1 MGDAM
6 NRRARARSGAEALR
20 QELTDGI
27 AAGRVRPGEKVATER
42 SLAERFG
49 LSRNTV
55 RRVLDGLESEGWI
68 ERHVGRGTFVRAGP
82 AANDAG
88 TGPGGEVDSRAVNP
102 EEVMEARLL
111 IEPMLARL
119 VVSRASERE
128 LEAMR
133 ALVRAG
139 GEAASMGEFE
149 HWDNK
154 LHRAIAEAS
163 KNSFLI
169 QIVEGIHRTRR
180 SAGWAGLRRRGLT
193 DDRRRLYQADHERI
207 VEALGARDGEEAERA
222 ILEHLRHVRR
232 NLLLT

>member
-1 MGDAM
+1 M
-6 NRRARARSGAEALR
+6 NRRARARSGADALR
-20 QELTDGI
+20 HELTDGI
-27 AAGRVRPGEKVATER
+27 TAGSVRPGEKMPTER

-49 LSRNTV
+49 VSRNTV

-68 ERHVGRGTFVRAGP
+68 ERHVGRGTFVRAAG
-82 AANDAG
+82 AANDAA
-88 TGPGGEVDSRAVNP
+88 PVPAEMDSRAVNP

-111 IEPMLARL
+111 IEPVLARL

-128 LEAMR
+128 LEEMR

-139 GEAASMGEFE
+139 GEASSMGEFE

-154 LHRAIAEAS
+154 LHRSIAEAS
-163 KNSFLI
+163 KNAFLI

-180 SAGWAGLRRRGLT
+180 SAGWAELRRRGLT
-193 DDRRRLYQADHERI
+193 DDRRRLYQADHQRI
-207 VEALGARDGEEAERA
+207 VDALAARDGEKAERA
-222 ILEHLRHVRR
+222 ILQHLRHVRR

>member
-1 MGDAM
+1 M

-27 AAGRVRPGEKVATER
+27 ADGRVRPGEKVPTER

-49 LSRNTV
+49 VSRNTV

-68 ERHVGRGTFVRAGP
+68 ERHVGRGTFVRAAG
-82 AANDAG
+82 AANDAAAP
-88 TGPGGEVDSRAVNP
+88 PGEMDSRAVNP

-111 IEPMLARL
+111 IEPVLARL

-139 GEAASMGEFE
+139 GQAASMGEFE

-163 KNSFLI
+163 KNAFLI
-169 QIVEGIHRTRR
+169 QIVAGIHNTRR

-193 DDRRRLYQADHERI
+193 EDRRRLYQSDHERI
-207 VEALGARDGEEAERA
+207 VEALAARDGEEAERA
-222 ILEHLRHVRR
+222 ILRHLRHVRR